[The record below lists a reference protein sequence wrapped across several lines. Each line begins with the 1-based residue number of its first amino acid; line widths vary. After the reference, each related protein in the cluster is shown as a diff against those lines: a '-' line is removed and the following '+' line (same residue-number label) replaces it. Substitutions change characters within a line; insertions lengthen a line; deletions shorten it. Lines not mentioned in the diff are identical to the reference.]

1 MRTLLEELWY
11 GNIFPQEQ
19 YEAQHNDIKPLLRLI
34 EQNRNKL
41 SETLTEAQKEILEK
55 YDDVKFFKENSEQ
68 FAQVPNVIKRKNEIA
83 EKLKKFLENNF

>member
-34 EQNRNKL
+34 EQNRSKL

-55 YDDVKFFKENSEQ
+55 YDDVVSEM
-68 FAQVPNVIKRKNEIA
+68 NGILEREIFIYA
-83 EKLKKFLENNF
+83 LRLGGRMAIEILSASK